1 MAQAV
6 NFTIPTPDEV
16 QAVLA
21 DNATSDAGDDMSGA
35 LPAAAPSSM
44 FELESGLRLDSTQQM
59 P

>member
-1 MAQAV
+1 MPQAV
-6 NFTIPTPDEV
+6 DFTIPSPDEV

-35 LPAAAPSSM
+35 PSSM
-44 FELESGLRLDSTQQM
+44 FELESGLQLDSTQQM